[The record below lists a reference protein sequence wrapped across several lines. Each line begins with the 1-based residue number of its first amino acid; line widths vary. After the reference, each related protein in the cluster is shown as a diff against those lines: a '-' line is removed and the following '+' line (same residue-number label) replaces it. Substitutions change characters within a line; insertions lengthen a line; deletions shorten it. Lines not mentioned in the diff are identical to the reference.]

1 MDIPWER
8 QNTLVHAIE
17 ILVAESKLF
26 MHLRQVESIHE
37 LRWLDQGML
46 LKSYLVHSMA
56 WYVGISKPTEVI
68 QVSPS
73 KPLDCQ
79 RKHRP
84 KENSQPMTFPSSFT
98 QKSCL
103 RKKDFNS
110 SLDWWAMTLLHSE
123 VKNIIQ
129 SPWKNP
135 ERRWRVNH
143 IIPPPGK
150 DRWRNPQGIAL
161 SWPLY
166 QKHLLGVAPSTFT
179 TVSMLLFYQTSL
191 CLSENWWV
199 SASLRSTK
207 LLVLHDQPVSLIFL
221 DLKWKMQVE
230 MRVWYL
236 DGPWMQRSKPL
247 WFKL

>member
-37 LRWLDQGML
+37 LRWLDQGMS

-123 VKNIIQ
+123 VKISSSHHGKTLKDDEGWTILFHHL
-129 SPWKNP
+129 
-135 ERRWRVNH
+135 ER
-143 IIPPPGK
+143 IDGATPME
-150 DRWRNPQGIAL
+150 L
-161 SWPLY
+161 LY
-166 QKHLLGVAPSTFT
+166 HGPFTKSTF
-179 TVSMLLFYQTSL
+179 F
-191 CLSENWWV
+191 
-199 SASLRSTK
+199 LRCAIYF
-207 LLVLHDQPVSLIFL
+207 HH
-221 DLKWKMQVE
+221 
-230 MRVWYL
+230 
-236 DGPWMQRSKPL
+236 
-247 WFKL
+247 